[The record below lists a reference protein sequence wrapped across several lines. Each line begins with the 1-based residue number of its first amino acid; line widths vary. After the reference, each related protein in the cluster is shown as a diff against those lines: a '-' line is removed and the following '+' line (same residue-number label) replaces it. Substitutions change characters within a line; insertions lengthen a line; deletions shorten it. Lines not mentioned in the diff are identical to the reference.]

1 MSKKSRRRNRK
12 ILGALAAGLGAA
24 ALMRGKGMAAAD
36 VDSGRGSGLRK
47 TVDDVKTTITP
58 VVKPVLDTGSN
69 FQTRFKGK
77 VANNRWKGPVEISG
91 ITNKVADVAPN
102 VIASTVPRVHSAR
115 GMNVRYKKG
124 GRVTGAAKRGFG
136 RALMKTGRKK

>member
-24 ALMRGKGMAAAD
+24 ALMRGKGVNAAN

-47 TVDDVKTTITP
+47 TVDDVTSVI
-58 VVKPVLDTGSN
+58 KPVMKPVNTGSN
-69 FQTRFKGK
+69 FQSRFKGK
-77 VANNRWKGPVEISG
+77 IANNRWAGPGEISG
-91 ITNKVADVAPN
+91 VANKVADVINPN
-102 VIASTVPRVHSAR
+102 AVTYTPNPGAGRVWRA
-115 GMNVRYKKG
+115 KG

-136 RALMKTGRKK
+136 RALMNKGRKK

>member
-47 TVDDVKTTITP
+47 TVDDVKTTIA
-58 VVKPVLDTGSN
+58 PVLDTGSN

-77 VANNRWKGPVEISG
+77 VANNRWKGPGEISG

-102 VIASTVPRVHSAR
+102 VITSTVPRVHSAR
-115 GMNVRYKKG
+115 GMGMRYKKG

>member
-24 ALMRGKGMAAAD
+24 ALMRGKGVNAAN

-47 TVDDVKTTITP
+47 TVDDVTSVI
-58 VVKPVLDTGSN
+58 KPVMKPVNTGSN
-69 FQTRFKGK
+69 FQSRFKGK
-77 VANNRWKGPVEISG
+77 IANNRWAGPGEISG
-91 ITNKVADVAPN
+91 VTNKVADVAPN
-102 VIASTVPRVHSAR
+102 VITSTVPRVHSAR

-136 RALMKTGRKK
+136 RALMNKGRKK